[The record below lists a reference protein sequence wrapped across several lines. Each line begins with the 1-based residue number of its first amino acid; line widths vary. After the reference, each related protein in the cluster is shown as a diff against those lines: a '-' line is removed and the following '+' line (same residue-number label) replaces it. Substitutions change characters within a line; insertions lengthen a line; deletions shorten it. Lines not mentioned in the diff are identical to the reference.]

1 MKINSK
7 VLLAAGSPLIFLMV
21 ACGLLLNTEIKNASA
36 LDFSLSI
43 NFRKP
48 WVICAGEPVIVRLQ
62 LGLKPEMGVKTKIK
76 VPSDKIQIEVKN
88 EQGKIQKWPLHLAPS
103 FLSLR
108 TIEVDADK
116 EEELVW
122 ILSPEQS
129 RKISKGAYT
138 LTAVL
143 KGVTGLPESDI
154 QVKVVDAVEASQSQ
168 NKKSELE
175 INYQMLLGEKEKAL
189 AAVDSWVKRDP
200 VAGNEVKGDLLLE
213 KGDKQKAMQAY
224 RIALETFDKKN
235 PNAVEPLAVLEYKY
249 QELLYGSVREELKRT
264 PPKKMNEDELKKKES
279 QIAQES
285 LTPKLSSPQT
295 LPREEAL
302 QGPAG
307 SNSVTKA
314 VAEPIQPS
322 FVDEKLSELVSPL
335 EIEKENGEGELPA
348 IHGDLKV
355 VLKWEDPVDVDLRVW
370 NQEGEKIRI
379 TEEADRGPASESF
392 VVRSEDQGSV
402 EKYFVAVALI
412 GARGSKARVTIL
424 ISVPGKPDIQRAA
437 NLIYDGTH
445 QMWIVASIDGKSL
458 DVNEIN
464 AFEPIANYLK
474 K

>member
-48 WVICAGEPVIVRLQ
+48 WVLCPGEPVIVRLE
-62 LGLKPEMGVKTKIK
+62 LGLKPEMDVKTKIK
-76 VPSDKIQIEVKN
+76 VPSDKIQIQVKN
-88 EQGKIQKWPLHLAPS
+88 EKGKIQKWPLRLAPS
-103 FLSLR
+103 FSSLR
-108 TIEVDADK
+108 TIEVEADN

-154 QVKVVDAVEASQSQ
+154 QVKVVDAVEASQSE

-189 AAVDSWVKRDP
+189 AAVDTWVKRDP
-200 VAGNEVKGDLLLE
+200 IAGNEVKGDLLLE

-235 PNAVEPLAVLEYKY
+235 PNAVERLAVLEYKY
-249 QELLYGSVREELKRT
+249 QELLYESVGEELKRT

-279 QIAQES
+279 QMTQEYS
-285 LTPKLSSPQT
+285 TPKLSSPRT
-295 LPREEAL
+295 LPREETL

-307 SNSVTKA
+307 SSSF
-314 VAEPIQPS
+314 AEPTQPS
-322 FVDEKLSELVSPL
+322 FVDENLSELVSPL
-335 EIEKENGEGELPA
+335 EIEKENGEGELKA
-348 IHGDLKV
+348 IYGDLKV
-355 VLKWEDPVDVDLRVW
+355 VLKWEDPVDVDLQVW

-392 VVRSEDQGSV
+392 IVRSEDQGSV

-412 GARGSKARVTIL
+412 GARGSKARVTIV
-424 ISVPGKPDIQRAA
+424 ISIPGKPDIQRAA

-458 DVNEIN
+458 DINEIN
-464 AFEPIANYLK
+464 AFEPIENYLNK
-474 K
+474 

>member
-1 MKINSK
+1 MNKKILFLFTCLSFFLFPSACVHAKDSLTAQYYIERGKGLFDEKNYDLAAVEFNK
-7 VLLAAGSPLIFLMV
+7 VLLI
-21 ACGLLLNTEIKNASA
+21 
-36 LDFSLSI
+36 
-43 NFRKP
+43 
-48 WVICAGEPVIVRLQ
+48 
-62 LGLKPEMGVKTKIK
+62 
-76 VPSDKIQIEVKN
+76 
-88 EQGKIQKWPLHLAPS
+88 
-103 FLSLR
+103 
-108 TIEVDADK
+108 DADN

-143 KGVTGLPESDI
+143 KGVTGLSESDI

-235 PNAVEPLAVLEYKY
+235 PNAVERLAVLEYKY
-249 QELLYGSVREELKRT
+249 QELLYESVREELKRT

-279 QIAQES
+279 QMTQEYS
-285 LTPKLSSPQT
+285 TPKLSSPRT
-295 LPREEAL
+295 LPREETL
-302 QGPAG
+302 QGPAS
-307 SNSVTKA
+307 SNSF
-314 VAEPIQPS
+314 AEPTQPS

-335 EIEKENGEGELPA
+335 EIEKENGEGELKA
-348 IHGDLKV
+348 IYGDLKV
-355 VLKWEDPVDVDLRVW
+355 VLKWEDPVDVDLQVW

-392 VVRSEDQGSV
+392 IVRSEDQGSV

-412 GARGSKARVTIL
+412 GARGSKARVTIV
-424 ISVPGKPDIQRAA
+424 ISIPGKPDIQRVA

-458 DVNEIN
+458 DINEIN
-464 AFEPIANYLK
+464 AFEPIENYLNK
-474 K
+474 